1 MIDKFRQK
9 KKHALIEGK
18 IYFSPTTAIRNKNRL
33 LTKLFV
39 FFYINSD
46 IGERYN
52 IWKNEF
58 NPKFPYKFFW
68 QPRCYIFRWMQVQIL
83 ENLGSI

>member
-52 IWKNEF
+52 I
-58 NPKFPYKFFW
+58 
-68 QPRCYIFRWMQVQIL
+68 
-83 ENLGSI
+83 